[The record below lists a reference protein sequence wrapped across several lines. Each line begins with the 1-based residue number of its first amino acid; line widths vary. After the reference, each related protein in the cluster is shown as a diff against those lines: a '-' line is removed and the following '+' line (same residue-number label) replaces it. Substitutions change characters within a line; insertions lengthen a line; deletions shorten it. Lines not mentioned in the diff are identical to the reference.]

1 MRRRG
6 GATRRRVPGGRG
18 RGTRRRWGQTRQRTA
33 LGDTDRR
40 ELRDG
45 LRCAAPEGVGEAPCT
60 SKGLAGKK
68 KRPNGP
74 SRQRGDRSSNL
85 SQAGRGCAKW
95 ISLMLERPRP
105 AAAHA
110 LRHCGGYA
118 PMRRCP
124 RRPGSCCRRA
134 RAGGAD
140 LLPCSGRRRLSR
152 HALWG
157 SSARARASRC
167 GRPGWQK

>member
-1 MRRRG
+1 M
-6 GATRRRVPGGRG
+6 
-18 RGTRRRWGQTRQRTA
+18 
-33 LGDTDRR
+33 
-40 ELRDG
+40 
-45 LRCAAPEGVGEAPCT
+45 AAPRGDASQEDVAAARADAGGKRGSERHSETPIDVSFETASDAPLP
-60 SKGLAGKK
+60 KALARHLAPPKASLAKK

-74 SRQRGDRSSNL
+74 SRQRGDRSLNL